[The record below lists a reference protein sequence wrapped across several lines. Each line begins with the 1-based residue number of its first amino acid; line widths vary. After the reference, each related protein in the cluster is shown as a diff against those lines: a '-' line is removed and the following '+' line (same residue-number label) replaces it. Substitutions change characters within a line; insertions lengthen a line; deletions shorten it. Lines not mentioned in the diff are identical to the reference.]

1 LQYPWLDNAVWFDHN
16 EVHTSYTQTIFSCN
30 LIASYSKICKISK
43 DNLSYILK
51 ICKNL
56 HIKRFFNKKEGSMS
70 EDKTPAV
77 EETVSETPAKETTQD
92 SSNEQY
98 IAESKKYRKRAQ
110 DAEARLADYEK
121 KFKEQEEVKLKEKE
135 DFKALYEKVSS
146 ENSSLT
152 ANAEKWAKYEETR
165 RTSLLERHPED
176 DREKLSKL
184 DLDTLEYVTN
194 KINNTKAN
202 APEVA
207 GNPRKDYKQPPKDWT
222 KLSPQE
228 RRENWD
234 DIVKDA
240 IARSKA
246 DVKTH

>member
-1 LQYPWLDNAVWFDHN
+1 
-16 EVHTSYTQTIFSCN
+16 
-30 LIASYSKICKISK
+30 
-43 DNLSYILK
+43 
-51 ICKNL
+51 
-56 HIKRFFNKKEGSMS
+56 MS
-70 EDKTPAV
+70 EDKTTAV
-77 EETVSETPAKETTQD
+77 EETVSETPAKETVQD

-110 DAEARLADYEK
+110 DAENRLVELEK
-121 KFKEQEEVKLKEKE
+121 KFKEQEEAKLKEKE

-152 ANAEKWAKYEETR
+152 SNAEKWAKYEETKR
-165 RTSLLERHPED
+165 ESLLDKHPED

-207 GNPRKDYKQPPKDWT
+207 GNPRKNYKTPPKDWT
-222 KLSPQE
+222 KLSQSE
-228 RRENWD
+228 LRENWD

-240 IARSKA
+240 VERSKA
-246 DVKTH
+246 NVKTS